1 MKPTK
6 LGLCAASLAI
16 ALCGIPYSTAQT
28 TPGASIPTVPTN
40 LPNVKTFVAPPAT
53 FNPVAASA
61 EALQQ
66 YGFPPRPDQAKAPEA
81 YNAWAKAVSAQQT
94 RLPSPQLEQT
104 TIYNGPASS
113 ARTIDNKTAA
123 RAIPISDSG
132 CAKSQTA
139 TKIARRIDSMT
150 TNSTSTALRNPT
162 LRKLWIAAVIF
173 GTSVAASDFY
183 NSTANRGAQDR
194 HPFIGAL

>member
-6 LGLCAASLAI
+6 LGLCAAGLAI

-28 TPGASIPTVPTN
+28 TPGASVPTN

-104 TIYNGPASS
+104 TIYNGPASI
-113 ARTIDNKTAA
+113 ARTIDNKAAA

-139 TKIARRIDSMT
+139 TKIERRIGSIR
-150 TNSTSTALRNPT
+150 TSIRPRIPRPVTPRTAM
-162 LRKLWIAAVIF
+162 IF
-173 GTSVAASDFY
+173 SNIFL
-183 NSTANRGAQDR
+183 Q
-194 HPFIGAL
+194 

>member
-139 TKIARRIDSMT
+139 TKIARRIDSIR
-150 TNSTSTALRNPT
+150 TSIRP
-162 LRKLWIAAVIF
+162 RIPPP
-173 GTSVAASDFY
+173 
-183 NSTANRGAQDR
+183 RDR
-194 HPFIGAL
+194 PELP